1 MQLYLDT
8 ANIEEIREIAAW
20 GVLGG
25 VTTNP
30 SLLAREG
37 VAVEAFVR
45 EISAYVK
52 GPLSLEVM
60 AEDCASMVEQAL
72 RLRNYGENVVIKLPM
87 TPEGLKACHRLRA
100 REIPTNL
107 TLVFSANQAL
117 LAARAGA
124 TYVSPF
130 VGRLNDLGN
139 EGKSLIAEI
148 RRIFD
153 RFPIDTKIIA
163 ASIRTPRDVTDAALN
178 CADIAT
184 VPYGVM
190 KKCIGHPL
198 TDSGLERF
206 RADWENSGLI
216 L

>member
-8 ANIEEIREIAAW
+8 ANGKEIREIAAW
-20 GVLGG
+20 GVLSG

-45 EISAYVK
+45 EVSAYVS
-52 GPLSLEVM
+52 GPLSLEVT
-60 AEDCASMVEQAL
+60 ADTRDFMVEQAF
-72 RLRNYGENVVIKLPM
+72 RLREYGENVVIKLPL
-87 TPEGLKACHRLRA
+87 TAEGLAACHELRA
-100 REIPTNL
+100 YGVPTNL

-124 TYVSPF
+124 AYVSPF
-130 VGRLNDLGN
+130 VGRLNDLGD
-139 EGKSLIAEI
+139 EGKTLIAEI
-148 RRIFD
+148 RWIFD
-153 RFPIDTKIIA
+153 RFHIDTKIIA

-178 CADIAT
+178 GADIAT
-184 VPYGVM
+184 IPYGVM

-206 RADWENSGLI
+206 KADWESSGLT